1 MLDQTFIGNAKEMD
15 LWPRNALT
23 GDWNAPKP
31 REPVPDVATRD
42 SEPNQHSI
50 FAGHDLVDL
59 HVDIGERLR
68 APLRNN
74 GPDGWSD
81 LAADMVEEVGGN
93 DLHHFTCRSVWV
105 RHPVDVATNQR
116 FSD

>member
-31 REPVPDVATRD
+31 REPVADVATRD
-42 SEPNQHSI
+42 SEPNQDSI

-59 HVDIGERLR
+59 HVDIGE
-68 APLRNN
+68 
-74 GPDGWSD
+74 
-81 LAADMVEEVGGN
+81 
-93 DLHHFTCRSVWV
+93 
-105 RHPVDVATNQR
+105 
-116 FSD
+116 